1 MQCVISIGK
10 DLRKI
15 QQANSERSFKGESL
29 PCKDGVL
36 MQNLSVPYTCCTLRK
51 MENDVISHKP
61 TGIVDLSLCLAA
73 SYCLRLAVPAFA
85 YSI

>member
-1 MQCVISIGK
+1 MLSIGK

-15 QQANSERSFKGESL
+15 QRATSESSFKGEFL

-36 MQNLSVPYTCCTLRK
+36 MQNLSVPYTCCTLRN

-61 TGIVDLSLCLAA
+61 TGIVDLRVCLTAI
-73 SYCLRLAVPAFA
+73 YCLRLAVPAFA